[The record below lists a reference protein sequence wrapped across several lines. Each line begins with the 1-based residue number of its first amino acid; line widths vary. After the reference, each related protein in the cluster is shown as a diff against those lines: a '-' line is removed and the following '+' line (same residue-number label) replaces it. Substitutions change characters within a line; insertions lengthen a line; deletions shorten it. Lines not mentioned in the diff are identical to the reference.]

1 MLVQKR
7 QLGGPEG
14 GCPDGRDRAQ
24 IEGAT
29 VSDADTVSPAKREP
43 GPGRGEAGWG

>member
-14 GCPDGRDRAQ
+14 GCPDGRDLAQ

-29 VSDADTVSPAKREP
+29 LWDADTVAPARWEPAP
-43 GPGRGEAGWG
+43 GPGEAG